1 MKKYEWAV
9 IGSGIAGI
17 TIAEILTRQG
27 HSCVLIEKNK
37 TLASETTREFH
48 EWFHTG
54 ALYTLVPDRLVTLK
68 FTLGAVDDMLE
79 YYSGFKRMNLVP
91 TASGLGVGSNKSN
104 SWFKD
109 RNIHFKF
116 RIKGRKI
123 MLPWICGVARALFL
137 IKKIKQY
144 DWLRKRAGEMEGFQ
158 KEKLKGVLKLTYDIL
173 RCKEKF
179 IEIKT
184 SDLALNSRSLLRDL
198 VATSVKNGLTVST
211 NNEVEAIED
220 RGAYYDIAGQ
230 KENIRA
236 ERVVF
241 CTAKNINKFNDV
253 KINTSYAPIAV
264 VKGLSKN
271 AKSFV
276 ELDCFPSNC
285 INQLCK
291 GNGIGQVGGISFKDK
306 NKCDKYLDYV
316 MKEHKKR
323 EPNIKELFRYNGIKS
338 EITFKNQ
345 PRGYLYHIVN
355 VKKNIWS
362 AVPGKF
368 SLAFSLAP
376 EFYRRIY
383 NKNPDK
389 NYLTTEAGSDTYN
402 VSEAIWHDITSK

>member
-9 IGSGIAGI
+9 VGSGIAGI

-79 YYSGFKRMNLVP
+79 YYSGFKRMNLTP
-91 TASGLGVGSNKSN
+91 TASGLEVSLNKSN

-109 RNIHFKF
+109 KNIHFKF

-123 MLPWICGVARALFL
+123 MLPWIYGVARALFL

-158 KEKLKGVLKLTYDIL
+158 KEKFKGVLKLTYDIL
-173 RCKEKF
+173 RCNKKF
-179 IEIKT
+179 VDIKT
-184 SDLALNSRSLLRDL
+184 SDLTLNSRSLLRDL
-198 VATSVKNGLTVST
+198 VATSIKNGLIVST
-211 NNEVEAIED
+211 NNEVETIKD

-236 ERVVF
+236 ERVVC
-241 CTAKNINKFNDV
+241 CTAKNISKFDDV

-276 ELDCFPSNC
+276 ELDCFPSKC

-291 GNGIGQVGGISFKDK
+291 DNGIGQVGGISFKDK
-306 NKCDKYLDYV
+306 DKCDKYLDYV
-316 MKEHKKR
+316 MKEHKKY
-323 EPNIKELFRYNGIKS
+323 EPNIKELFRYNGVKS
-338 EITFKNQ
+338 EIAFKSQ
-345 PRGYLYHIVN
+345 PRGYVYHIVN
-355 VKKNIWS
+355 VKKNIWA

-389 NYLTTEAGSDTYN
+389 NCPTKEAGSEMYN
-402 VSEAIWHDITSK
+402 VSETIWQDIIRK

>member
-184 SDLALNSRSLLRDL
+184 SDLALNS
-198 VATSVKNGLTVST
+198 
-211 NNEVEAIED
+211 
-220 RGAYYDIAGQ
+220 
-230 KENIRA
+230 
-236 ERVVF
+236 
-241 CTAKNINKFNDV
+241 
-253 KINTSYAPIAV
+253 
-264 VKGLSKN
+264 
-271 AKSFV
+271 KS
-276 ELDCFPSNC
+276 
-285 INQLCK
+285 
-291 GNGIGQVGGISFKDK
+291 
-306 NKCDKYLDYV
+306 
-316 MKEHKKR
+316 
-323 EPNIKELFRYNGIKS
+323 
-338 EITFKNQ
+338 
-345 PRGYLYHIVN
+345 
-355 VKKNIWS
+355 
-362 AVPGKF
+362 
-368 SLAFSLAP
+368 
-376 EFYRRIY
+376 
-383 NKNPDK
+383 
-389 NYLTTEAGSDTYN
+389 
-402 VSEAIWHDITSK
+402 